1 MQMNKGQ
8 NGCRLYKS
16 YRKYALCVCSA
27 SVLSLALLL
36 FFSLL
41 VVPFL
46 PFLVPSVL
54 CFSLL
59 RRVIFANEFFPVV
72 SEQVRASNQ
81 QDEFLCDSNLSRN
94 TRLIGGK
101 VPFRNSLK

>member
-1 MQMNKGQ
+1 
-8 NGCRLYKS
+8 
-16 YRKYALCVCSA
+16 
-27 SVLSLALLL
+27 
-36 FFSLL
+36 
-41 VVPFL
+41 
-46 PFLVPSVL
+46 
-54 CFSLL
+54 L